1 MKPESF
7 FFIIKYFYL
16 NKLLEREAITRAEF
30 KDLMTLTVNKRGIL
44 EGTSVDTT
52 VLDNAVS
59 HNISNN
65 QLETIHDI
73 NSKLLKVI
81 GFFNGEGA
89 TNVSIVW
96 KQDSV
101 TTVLYKMSAV
111 ALFVS
116 DLGVSIGIGEDLLN
130 STGLRVI
137 QQVKEAFI
145 AKASSG
151 SLLGTVKIDGVTV
164 TPAKSIE
171 SIQTAF
177 TVEDANPTT
186 PAPVFKN
193 ISKK

>member
-1 MKPESF
+1 M
-7 FFIIKYFYL
+7 
-16 NKLLEREAITRAEF
+16 ITRAEF
-30 KDLMTLTVNKRGIL
+30 NDLVTLTVNKRGIL

-59 HNISNN
+59 PNISNN
-65 QLETIHDI
+65 QLKIRHDI
-73 NSKLLKVI
+73 VLKLLKVI
-81 GFFNGEGA
+81 AFFNGEGA

-101 TTVLYKMSAV
+101 TTTLYKMSAV

-116 DLGVSIGIGEDLLN
+116 DLGAVGIGEDLLN
-130 STGLRVI
+130 STGFRVI
-137 QQVKEAFI
+137 QQVKEAFVS
-145 AKASSG
+145 KALSG
-151 SLLGTVKIDGVTV
+151 SLLGTVSIDGVTV

-177 TVEDANPTT
+177 TVEEANPTT

-193 ISKK
+193 ISK